1 MDKIFLH
8 GMKAETLIGVYEWE
22 RQQPQTLVID
32 LDIGLP
38 DNAGAQ
44 DDINQTIHY
53 GEVCQALR
61 SELAKRDFLLLES
74 LAQSI
79 ADFIFAQFHAAWVR
93 IRITKPGILPRVAAV
108 GVEIERH
115 NPKKQPAP

>member
-1 MDKIFLH
+1 MS
-8 GMKAETLIGVYEWE
+8 
-22 RQQPQTLVID
+22 QTLLIE
-32 LDIGLP
+32 LFTEELP
-38 DNAGAQ
+38 PKAL
-44 DDINQTIHY
+44 NQLGNH
-53 GEVCQALR
+53 
-61 SELAKRDFLLLES
+61 

-115 NPKKQPAP
+115 NPQKQPAP

>member
-1 MDKIFLH
+1 MDKIFLY

-22 RQQPQTLVID
+22 RQQPQTLIID
-32 LDIGLP
+32 LDIALP

-44 DDINQTIHY
+44 DDIAQTIHY

-61 SELAKRDFLLLES
+61 SELAKRNFLLLES

-115 NPKKQPAP
+115 NPQKQPAP